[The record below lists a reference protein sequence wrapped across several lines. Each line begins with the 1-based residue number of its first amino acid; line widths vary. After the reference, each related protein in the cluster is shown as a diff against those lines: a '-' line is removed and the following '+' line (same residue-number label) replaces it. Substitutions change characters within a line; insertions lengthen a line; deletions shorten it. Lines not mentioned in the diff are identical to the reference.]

1 MLPIYLIDFPNDGP
15 LNSKYHGFK
24 DFKWKNPIMKFIDTT
39 FGSICMVI
47 FILSIIIILANLL

>member
-1 MLPIYLIDFPNDGP
+1 MLPIYHIDFPNDGC

-39 FGSICMVI
+39 TGSICMII
-47 FILSIIIILANLL
+47 FILFMIFVLSHL